1 MHRFALSAV
10 LVVSVAGLLGSWLW
24 PWLLVPGAASGAP
37 PVIGGEYPD
46 CQVLFQVVC
55 GCYGL
60 AAIASSFWRPWD
72 RVAVVRASLGLCSV
86 LFFPYCQMASQPSL
100 TARAAWLHVQHEN
113 LTWLGGDIFRNQELE
128 QSPSQMDLYLSD
140 TPRQVAVL
148 DLPSWS
154 PLDAGL
160 HSLPGLVEWLG
171 FTNTFCQF
179 VRRGWWLALLGMSC
193 LLLYTL
199 FENGRASMLRM
210 RWAVRTMLWAGCLGA
225 LVAWIPPLRASAML
239 SRAAASTQR
248 GDHVHARRWLAAAGQ
263 TWNPL
268 REDTWYIVQRGLTE
282 FRLET
287 GSPYANYHAAR
298 AREEV
303 RQFDLAVDA
312 YRNLA
317 QDRTVPSP
325 IRREACRGVLRH
337 AVRAV
342 NAGNWEQ
349 AVRDLRLV
357 LEVEPYNIKAL
368 YALHLCYIHVG
379 NGAALRDASLQ
390 LASVYSYLNYP
401 DKQIVLG
408 KSNELATKARL
419 LAQQPRGGW
428 ESP

>member
-1 MHRFALSAV
+1 MV
-10 LVVSVAGLLGSWLW
+10 
-24 PWLLVPGAASGAP
+24 
-37 PVIGGEYPD
+37 
-46 CQVLFQVVC
+46 
-55 GCYGL
+55 
-60 AAIASSFWRPWD
+60 
-72 RVAVVRASLGLCSV
+72 
-86 LFFPYCQMASQPSL
+86 SQPSL
-100 TARAAWLHVQHEN
+100 TARAAWLQVQHEN

-128 QSPSQMDLYLSD
+128 RAPSQMDLYLSD

-154 PLDAGL
+154 PWDAGL
-160 HSLPGLVEWLG
+160 HSLPSLVEWLG

-210 RWAVRTMLWAGCLGA
+210 RWAVRTMLWAGCLA
-225 LVAWIPPLRASAML
+225 AVVAWIPPLRASTIL

-248 GDHVHARRWLAAAGQ
+248 GDHDQARRCLIAAGQ
-263 TWNPL
+263 TWHPL

-282 FRLET
+282 FRLGT
-287 GSPYANYHAAR
+287 GSPYAKYHAAR
-298 AREEV
+298 ACEEA
-303 RQFDLAVDA
+303 RQFEVAVDA
-312 YRNLA
+312 YRDLA
-317 QDRTVPSP
+317 QNRRVPSP

-349 AVRDLRLV
+349 AVRGVRLV

-368 YALHLCYIHVG
+368 YALHLCYVHVG
-379 NGAALRDASLQ
+379 DGAALRDVSMQ
-390 LASVYSYLNYP
+390 LARVYAYLNYP

-419 LAQQPRGGW
+419 LAQQPGAGRAQ
-428 ESP
+428 P